1 MWLCVLWLVLLL
13 VVVCAYRLKSCVLHP
28 IAHSEKALE
37 RHWRGSGD
45 ALKRLGE
52 ALEKLQGGFVEGLEG
67 LVNGSAMVLK
77 RLWKGS
83 READESL

>member
-1 MWLCVLWLVLLL
+1 M
-13 VVVCAYRLKSCVLHP
+13 
-28 IAHSEKALE
+28 
-37 RHWRGSGD
+37 
-45 ALKRLGE
+45 
-52 ALEKLQGGFVEGLEG
+52 EGLEG